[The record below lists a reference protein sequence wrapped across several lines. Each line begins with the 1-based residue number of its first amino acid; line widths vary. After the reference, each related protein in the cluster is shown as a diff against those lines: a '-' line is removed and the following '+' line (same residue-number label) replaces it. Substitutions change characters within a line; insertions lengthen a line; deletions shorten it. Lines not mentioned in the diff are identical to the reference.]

1 MSNYQ
6 NGKIYKLIC
15 NDENLIYIGSTT
27 QLLHK
32 RLYQHKNYYKNN
44 KSITS
49 SKLFD
54 KGNVKIVL
62 IELYPCNSKM
72 ELFKR
77 ERHFIETLECVNKS
91 IPTRNK
97 NEWYIENKEIIK
109 KRSKEWGEKN
119 KEKRKQYLEKWLKN
133 NPEKRKQQRNK
144 SNVKC
149 YQKKKLLKED

>member
-15 NDENLIYIGSTT
+15 NNSDKIYIGSTI

-32 RLYQHKNYYKNN
+32 RLNQHKKCERT
-44 KSITS
+44 KAHE
-49 SKLFD
+49 LFVL
-54 KGNVKIVL
+54 GEVKIVL

-77 ERHFIETLECVNKS
+77 ERHFIETLDCVNKS
-91 IPTRNK
+91 IPTRSK

-109 KRSKEWGEKN
+109 KRSKEWAEKN
-119 KEKRKQYLEKWLKN
+119 KEKRKQYLDKWLKN
-133 NPEKRKQQRNK
+133 NPEKKKQQRNK

-149 YQKKKLLKED
+149 YHKKKLLKD